1 MSLYIFLENDALLA
15 YNEKSNVQPSTSTA
29 DITQRAIVIGIKNDP
44 IQFVKM
50 NSIIPE
56 QKNYILELGP
66 CQPLPEDVPGKM
78 YPKDKY
84 GRHFNHLWYYRTIP
98 DGTKVIRDWLSYS
111 LSTDKV
117 FCIHCLLYGINI
129 HGMALKSWTKD
140 GFSTWINGLSR
151 IINHEVSISHITS
164 TIKVK
169 TRTKCLPLLP
179 SMEHKRK
186 CQISMNRQIVSEL
199 ISIVI
204 FLAQHNLGFRGHN
217 EKWSND
223 LSKGNFKDLVLLMS
237 KHSGSLAEHVTKLQS
252 KGKKELSFVSW
263 ERQNQLIDSIAQDI
277 ATQIQTNVKQ
287 SKFFSIA
294 IDSTFDTSR
303 KEQVSFII
311 RYVCPNTGS
320 IFERLLAIRESPNTC
335 GNDLFSLFINVME
348 KYNIDWI
355 SDLVGQSYDGASN
368 MRGMYNGLQALV
380 KAKNKHA
387 TFVWC
392 HAHRLNLV
400 VKELVSSS
408 VDSVNLFG
416 NLETLYSFIW
426 CAKKRV
432 ALYRQFQEK
441 HNNNS
446 EKHQLMALKRVCT
459 TRWSSHSTSLDTV
472 LKTYTP
478 IIDTLKYIQKY
489 EGMGDAKTGATAS
502 GLLDY
507 FTSYRFLLTA
517 FVFQK
522 IFRIL
527 EPVNKLLQAKDL
539 DLMAAVVL
547 IENAKYKICMIN
559 CRDTDSFSE
568 VLLAAEKFS
577 ETIDMEFVDLPT
589 PRRRRVP
596 KFSGELQRDEP
607 ITDPI
612 IRFKVECYYGALDII
627 QNELNDRF
635 GNDEAELLKD
645 LSLLSKKR
653 ILEVKN
659 SPNSL
664 PKDAFKI
671 VWELYSTFLQYDDL
685 VNEYQQFCSNFL
697 ELEKS
702 ILLPEYLHNKESEND
717 ESDYEDGFDNIFEIV
732 EQDKIENQP
741 VFVSKNLENVGS
753 MGKLFKLFCVSQLKT
768 VFPNLNTLLHIA
780 VTLPVSSCSVER
792 SFSKLKLVK
801 TKLRTTMKEE
811 RLESLL
817 KITCEQDCV
826 PNVENV
832 INNFANKSL
841 ELSKALLY

>member
-1 MSLYIFLENDALLA
+1 
-15 YNEKSNVQPSTSTA
+15 
-29 DITQRAIVIGIKNDP
+29 
-44 IQFVKM
+44 M
-50 NSIIPE
+50 NSITPE

-111 LSTDKV
+111 LSTVKV

-140 GFSTWINGLSR
+140 GFSTWVNGASR

-199 ISIVI
+199 ISILI

-217 EKWSND
+217 EKWSNE

-263 ERQNQLIDSIAQDI
+263 ERQNQLFNSIAQDI
-277 ATQIQTNVKQ
+277 ASQIQTNVKQ
-287 SKFFSIA
+287 SKLFSIA

-348 KYNIDWI
+348 KYNIDWT

-446 EKHQLMALKRVCT
+446 EKHQLMALKRVST

-472 LKTYTP
+472 LKT
-478 IIDTLKYIQKY
+478 
-489 EGMGDAKTGATAS
+489 
-502 GLLDY
+502 
-507 FTSYRFLLTA
+507 
-517 FVFQK
+517 
-522 IFRIL
+522 
-527 EPVNKLLQAKDL
+527 
-539 DLMAAVVL
+539 
-547 IENAKYKICMIN
+547 
-559 CRDTDSFSE
+559 
-568 VLLAAEKFS
+568 
-577 ETIDMEFVDLPT
+577 
-589 PRRRRVP
+589 
-596 KFSGELQRDEP
+596 
-607 ITDPI
+607 
-612 IRFKVECYYGALDII
+612 
-627 QNELNDRF
+627 
-635 GNDEAELLKD
+635 
-645 LSLLSKKR
+645 
-653 ILEVKN
+653 
-659 SPNSL
+659 
-664 PKDAFKI
+664 
-671 VWELYSTFLQYDDL
+671 
-685 VNEYQQFCSNFL
+685 
-697 ELEKS
+697 
-702 ILLPEYLHNKESEND
+702 
-717 ESDYEDGFDNIFEIV
+717 
-732 EQDKIENQP
+732 
-741 VFVSKNLENVGS
+741 
-753 MGKLFKLFCVSQLKT
+753 
-768 VFPNLNTLLHIA
+768 
-780 VTLPVSSCSVER
+780 
-792 SFSKLKLVK
+792 
-801 TKLRTTMKEE
+801 
-811 RLESLL
+811 
-817 KITCEQDCV
+817 
-826 PNVENV
+826 
-832 INNFANKSL
+832 
-841 ELSKALLY
+841 

>member
-1 MSLYIFLENDALLA
+1 MLT

-29 DITQRAIVIGIKNDP
+29 DLTQRAIVIGLKNDP
-44 IQFVKM
+44 IQFVNM
-50 NSIIPE
+50 NSITPE

-140 GFSTWINGLSR
+140 GFSTWVNGVSR

-217 EKWSND
+217 EKWSNE

-263 ERQNQLIDSIAQDI
+263 ERQNQSIDSIAQDI
-277 ATQIQTNVKQ
+277 ASQIQTNVKQ
-287 SKFFSIA
+287 SKLFSIA

-311 RYVCPNTGS
+311 RYVCHNTGS

-335 GNDLFSLFINVME
+335 GYDLFSLFINVME

-432 ALYRQFQEK
+432 ALFRQFQEK

-446 EKHQLMALKRVCT
+446 EKYQLMALKRVST

-472 LKTYTP
+472 LKTYEP
-478 IIDTLKYIQKY
+478 IIDALKYIQKY
-489 EGMGDAKTGATAS
+489 EGTGDAKTGATAS

-507 FTSYRFLLTA
+507 FTSYRFLITA

-547 IENAKYKICMIN
+547 IENAKHKICMIN

-577 ETIDMEFVDLPT
+577 ETIDIEFVALPT

-612 IRFKVECYYGALDII
+612 TRFKVECYYGALDII

-671 VWELYSTFLQYDDL
+671 VCELYSTFLQYDDL

-702 ILLPEYLHNKESEND
+702 ILLPEYLHNKESESD
-717 ESDYEDGFDNIFEIV
+717 ESDYEDGFDYIFETV

-741 VFVSKNLENVGS
+741 VFVTRNLENVGS
-753 MGKLFKLFCVSQLKT
+753 MGKLFKLFCASQLKT

-832 INNFANKSL
+832 INNFANKSS

>member
-1 MSLYIFLENDALLA
+1 MLT
-15 YNEKSNVQPSTSTA
+15 YNEKSNVQPFTSTA
-29 DITQRAIVIGIKNDP
+29 DFTQRPIVIGLKNDP

-50 NSIIPE
+50 NSITPE
-56 QKNYILELGP
+56 QKNFILELGP
-66 CQPLPEDVPGKM
+66 CQPLPEDIPGKM

-199 ISIVI
+199 IAIVI
-204 FLAQHNLGFRGHN
+204 FLAHHNLGLRGHN
-217 EKWSND
+217 EKWSNA

-237 KHSGSLAEHVTKLQS
+237 KHSGSLSEHVTKLQS

-263 ERQNQLIDSIAQDI
+263 ERQNQLIDSIAQNI
-277 ATQIQTNVKQ
+277 ASQIQTNVKQ

-294 IDSTFDTSR
+294 IDSTLDTSR

-320 IFERLLAIRESPNTC
+320 IFERLLAIQESPNTC
-335 GNDLFSLFINVME
+335 GNDLFSLFINVMGN
-348 KYNIDWI
+348 YNIEWI
-355 SDLVGQSYDGASN
+355 NDLVGQSYDGASN

-380 KAKNKHA
+380 KAKNKRA

-441 HNNNS
+441 LNNNS

-472 LKTYTP
+472 LKTYSP

-489 EGMGDAKTGATAS
+489 EGTGDAKTGATAS

-517 FVFQK
+517 FAFQK

-568 VLLAAEKFS
+568 VVLAAEQFS
-577 ETIDMEFVDLPT
+577 ETIDVAFVALPT
-589 PRRRRVP
+589 PRCRRVP
-596 KFSGELQRDEP
+596 KLSGELQRDEP

-612 IRFKVECYYGALDII
+612 TKFKIECYYGALDII

-653 ILEVKN
+653 ILELKN

-671 VWELYSTFLQYDDL
+671 VCELYSTFLHYDDL

-702 ILLPEYLHNKESEND
+702 ILLPEYLHNKESESD
-717 ESDYEDGFDNIFEIV
+717 ESDYEDGFDNIYGII
-732 EQDKIENQP
+732 EQDEIENQP
-741 VFVSKNLENVGS
+741 VFVTRNFENLGS
-753 MGKLFKLFCVSQLKT
+753 MRKLFKLFCVSQLKN
-768 VFPNLNTLLHIA
+768 VFLNLHTLLHIA

-801 TKLRTTMKEE
+801 TKLRTTMKEK

-832 INNFANKSL
+832 IDNFANKSS